1 MYASPRRRGATAT
14 TLRCGERSTYTRT
27 AHSSRPDAPLH
38 ALSAHPHVSPADR
51 LGVTAFFAVLAHL
64 IVILGVTFVSEDR
77 PERRITTLDV
87 VLVPQRSKTPPDQ
100 ADYLAQAN
108 QEGSGDSVEKVRP
121 GAPPPAALIAG
132 EATTAAAA
140 PSAAAPAMPADESRP
155 GESAVSPDPAPAP
168 VSIVKKSPAPEP
180 DQGGTPSAGP
190 AAVPS
195 PARDT
200 DTAPPVS
207 RSVAIAALSAEI
219 ERKLRAYA
227 ERPRRKWISAR
238 TREHM
243 YAAYMAA
250 WRRRVEQVGNLNYP
264 SEAARLGLSGSLLLE
279 VALNPDGTVA
289 DIELR
294 RSSGRR
300 ILDDAA
306 MRIVNLAAPF
316 AEFPPSIADEVD
328 VLHIQRTWI
337 FHSGNRFS
345 SP

>member
-1 MYASPRRRGATAT
+1 M
-14 TLRCGERSTYTRT
+14 
-27 AHSSRPDAPLH
+27 H

-87 VLVPQRSKTPPDQ
+87 VLVPQRSETPPDR
-100 ADYLAQAN
+100 ADYLARAN

-121 GAPPPAALIAG
+121 GTPPLAALSAG
-132 EATTAAAA
+132 EATTAAAI
-140 PSAAAPAMPADESRP
+140 PSAGAPAMPAVEPRP
-155 GESAVSPDPAPAP
+155 EESAVSPDPAPAT
-168 VSIVKKSPAPEP
+168 VSIVKKAPAPAPEP
-180 DQGGTPSAGP
+180 DQGGTPSAAP

-200 DTAPPVS
+200 DTTPAVS

-238 TREHM
+238 TREHRF
-243 YAAYMAA
+243 ADYMAA
-250 WRRRVEQVGNLNYP
+250 WRRKVERVGNLNYP
-264 SEAARLGLSGSLLLE
+264 NEAARLGLSGSLLLE

-306 MRIVNLAAPF
+306 TRIVNLAAPF

-337 FHSGNRFS
+337 FHSGTRFS

>member
-1 MYASPRRRGATAT
+1 M
-14 TLRCGERSTYTRT
+14 
-27 AHSSRPDAPLH
+27 H

-51 LGVTAFFAVLAHL
+51 LGVTVFFAVLAHL

-77 PERRITTLDV
+77 PEHRITTLDV
-87 VLVPQRSKTPPDQ
+87 VLVPQRSKTPPDR

-121 GAPPPAALIAG
+121 GAPPPAALSVG
-132 EATTAAAA
+132 EATTAAA
-140 PSAAAPAMPADESRP
+140 PGAAAPAAPAVEPRP
-155 GESAVSPDPAPAP
+155 AEPAVSPDPAPAT
-168 VSIVKKSPAPEP
+168 VSIVKKAPAAEP
-180 DQGGTPSAGP
+180 DQGATPSAGP

-200 DTAPPVS
+200 DAAPPVS
-207 RSVAIAALSAEI
+207 RSAAIAALSAEI
-219 ERKLRAYA
+219 ERKLQAYA

-238 TREHM
+238 TREHRF
-243 YAAYMAA
+243 ADYMAA
-250 WRRRVEQVGNLNYP
+250 WRRKVEQVGNLNYP
-264 SEAARLGLSGSLLLE
+264 DEAARLGLSGSLLLE

-289 DIELR
+289 GIELR

-316 AEFPPSIADEVD
+316 AEFPPSIADEID

>member
-1 MYASPRRRGATAT
+1 M
-14 TLRCGERSTYTRT
+14 
-27 AHSSRPDAPLH
+27 H

-51 LGVTAFFAVLAHL
+51 IGVTAFFAVLAHL

-77 PERRITTLDV
+77 PEHRITTLDV
-87 VLVPQRSKTPPDQ
+87 VLVPQRSKTPPDR

-121 GAPPPAALIAG
+121 GTPPPAALIVG
-132 EATTAAAA
+132 EPTTAAA
-140 PSAAAPAMPADESRP
+140 PGAAAPAAPAVEPRP
-155 GESAVSPDPAPAP
+155 AEPAVSPDPAPAP
-168 VSIVKKSPAPEP
+168 VSIVKKAPAAEP
-180 DQGGTPSAGP
+180 DQGGRPSAVP

-200 DTAPPVS
+200 DAAPPVS
-207 RSVAIAALSAEI
+207 RSAAIAALSAEI
-219 ERKLRAYA
+219 ERKLQAYA
-227 ERPRRKWISAR
+227 ERPRRKWVSAR
-238 TREHM
+238 TREHR

-264 SEAARLGLSGSLLLE
+264 NEAARLGLSGSLLLE

-289 DIELR
+289 GIELR

>member
-1 MYASPRRRGATAT
+1 M
-14 TLRCGERSTYTRT
+14 
-27 AHSSRPDAPLH
+27 H

-64 IVILGVTFVSEDR
+64 IVILGVTFVPEDR
-77 PERRITTLDV
+77 PEHRITTLDV
-87 VLVPQRSKTPPDQ
+87 VLVPQRSETPPDR
-100 ADYLAQAN
+100 ADYLARAN
-108 QEGSGDSVEKVRP
+108 REGSGDSVEKVRP
-121 GAPPPAALIAG
+121 GTPPPAALIAG
-132 EATTAAAA
+132 EATTAAAI
-140 PSAAAPAMPADESRP
+140 PSAAAPAMPAVEPRSA
-155 GESAVSPDPAPAP
+155 ESAMSPAPAP
-168 VSIVKKSPAPEP
+168 VSIVNKAEASEP
-180 DQGGTPSAGP
+180 GRDATPSAVP

-200 DTAPPVS
+200 DPAPAVS

-238 TREHM
+238 TREHRF
-243 YAAYMAA
+243 ADYMAA
-250 WRRRVEQVGNLNYP
+250 WRRKVERVGNLNYP
-264 SEAARLGLSGSLLLE
+264 DEAARLGLSGSLLLE

-316 AEFPPSIADEVD
+316 AEFPQSIADEVD